1 MFQYFLLFVS
11 RNSLNQRKITLLHFS
26 EFIIVFFSFL
36 DVKTASEP
44 MQKLVAKVQEMQV
57 QRNTLVDRL
66 SKEMKDDQISQKLL
80 AERDT
85 DETVGQIVFS
95 QRNDKEYTLFV
106 HFQYSSQWIGIYN
119 NC

>member
-85 DETVGQIVFS
+85 DETVGQIV
-95 QRNDKEYTLFV
+95 
-106 HFQYSSQWIGIYN
+106 HFQDSSQSGSEFITEFLKSSLAQP
-119 NC
+119 